1 MARLRFTFYILHS
14 TFYILFLPVYNKITI
29 ALKYLR
35 YYFSAS
41 NGKGHGVHSPFVF
54 DFITSV
60 LNNKQHYYAY
70 DTVEAMR
77 ERLELN
83 RNTITVEDMG
93 AGSVT
98 SATKERSIGSIARSA
113 AKPRKYGQLLFR
125 MANRYRPNTIM
136 ELGTSLGIT
145 TGYLALGNME
155 ANVITMEGSVA
166 IAEKALENFRDMNL
180 KNVKLVQG
188 NFDDTLSKVLAAL
201 ERIDMAFVDGNHRKV
216 PTLDYFRQLI
226 RVMSPESVI
235 VFDDIH
241 WSREM
246 EEAWEQIKQDSRVT
260 LSIDLFFIGLVFFNP
275 SFKVKQHFT
284 IRF

>member
-1 MARLRFTFYILHS
+1 
-14 TFYILFLPVYNKITI
+14 
-29 ALKYLR
+29 
-35 YYFSAS
+35 
-41 NGKGHGVHSPFVF
+41 
-54 DFITSV
+54 
-60 LNNKQHYYAY
+60 
-70 DTVEAMR
+70 
-77 ERLELN
+77 
-83 RNTITVEDMG
+83 
-93 AGSVT
+93 
-98 SATKERSIGSIARSA
+98 
-113 AKPRKYGQLLFR
+113 
-125 MANRYRPNTIM
+125 M

-166 IAEKALENFRDMNL
+166 IAEKALDNFRDMNL

>member
-1 MARLRFTFYILHS
+1 M
-14 TFYILFLPVYNKITI
+14 YNSLTL
-29 ALKYLR
+29 ALKYFR
-35 YYFSAS
+35 YYLSAS

-54 DFITSV
+54 DFITNV

-83 RNTITVEDMG
+83 KNKITVVDMG

-98 SATKERSIGSIARSA
+98 SASKVRTIASIARTA
-113 AKPRKYGQLLFR
+113 AKSRKFGQLLFR
-125 MANRYRPNTIM
+125 MANHYHSKTIL

-145 TGYLALGNME
+145 TGYLALGNLE

-166 IAEKALENFRDMNL
+166 IADKALENFRDMGL

-188 NFDDTLSKVLAAL
+188 NFDDTLSKVLDAL
-201 ERIDMAFVDGNHRKV
+201 EVVNMAFVDGNHRKK
-216 PTLDYFRQLI
+216 PTLDYFQQLLP
-226 RVMSPESVI
+226 VMSFQSII
-235 VFDDIH
+235 VFDDVH

-246 EEAWEQIKQDSRVT
+246 EEAWEEIRNHPQVM
-260 LSIDLFFIGLVFFNP
+260 LSIDLFFVGLVFFNP

>member
-1 MARLRFTFYILHS
+1 MYAPLTLA
-14 TFYILFLPVYNKITI
+14 V
-29 ALKYLR
+29 KYLR
-35 YYFSAS
+35 YYLSAS

-54 DFITSV
+54 DFITTV

-70 DTVEAMR
+70 DTVEALR
-77 ERLELN
+77 QRLELN
-83 RNTITVEDMG
+83 KNTITVEDMG

-98 SATKERSIGSIARSA
+98 SATKKRTIASIARTA
-113 AKPRKYGQLLFR
+113 AKPRKFGQLLFR
-125 MANRYRPNTIM
+125 IANHYRPNTIL

-145 TGYLALGNME
+145 TGYLVLGNQE
-155 ANVITMEGSVA
+155 ANVITLEGSVT

-188 NFDDTLSKVLAAL
+188 NFDDTLSKVLTAL
-201 ERIDMAFVDGNHRKV
+201 GRIDMAFVDGNHRKA
-216 PTLDYFRQLI
+216 PTLEYFQQLI
-226 RVMSPESVI
+226 PVMSSESVI

-246 EEAWEQIKQDSRVT
+246 EEAWDEIRQDPRVT

>member
-1 MARLRFTFYILHS
+1 
-14 TFYILFLPVYNKITI
+14 
-29 ALKYLR
+29 
-35 YYFSAS
+35 
-41 NGKGHGVHSPFVF
+41 
-54 DFITSV
+54 
-60 LNNKQHYYAY
+60 
-70 DTVEAMR
+70 
-77 ERLELN
+77 
-83 RNTITVEDMG
+83 MG

-98 SATKERSIGSIARSA
+98 SATKQRTIGSIALTA
-113 AKPRKYGQLLFR
+113 AKPRKFGQLLFR
-125 MANRYRPNTIM
+125 MANHYRPNTIL

-145 TGYLALGNME
+145 TGYLALGNQE

-188 NFDDTLSKVLAAL
+188 NFDDTLSKVLSAL
-201 ERIDMAFVDGNHRKV
+201 GRIDMAFVDGNHRKV

-226 RVMSPESVI
+226 QIMSAESVI

-246 EEAWEQIKQDSRVT
+246 EEAWEQIRQDPRVT
-260 LSIDLFFIGLVFFNP
+260 LSIDLFFIGFVFFNP

>member
-1 MARLRFTFYILHS
+1 
-14 TFYILFLPVYNKITI
+14 VYNSLTL
-29 ALKYLR
+29 ALKYFR
-35 YYFSAS
+35 YYLSAS

-54 DFITSV
+54 DFITNV

-83 RNTITVEDMG
+83 KNKITVVDMG

-98 SATKERSIGSIARSA
+98 SASKVRTIASIARTA
-113 AKPRKYGQLLFR
+113 AKSRKFGQLLFR
-125 MANRYRPNTIM
+125 MANHYHSKTIL

-145 TGYLALGNME
+145 TGYLALGNLE

-166 IAEKALENFRDMNL
+166 IADKALENFRDMGL

-188 NFDDTLSKVLAAL
+188 NFDDTLSKVLDAL
-201 ERIDMAFVDGNHRKV
+201 EVVNMAFVDGNHRKK
-216 PTLDYFRQLI
+216 PTLDYFQQLLP
-226 RVMSPESVI
+226 VMSFQSII
-235 VFDDIH
+235 VFDDVH

-246 EEAWEQIKQDSRVT
+246 EEAWEEIRNHPQVM
-260 LSIDLFFIGLVFFNP
+260 LSIDLFFVGLVFFNP

>member
-1 MARLRFTFYILHS
+1 
-14 TFYILFLPVYNKITI
+14 VYNKITI
-29 ALKYLR
+29 ALKYVR

-98 SATKERSIGSIARSA
+98 SANKVRSIGSIARSA

-125 MANRYRPNTIM
+125 MANRYRPNTIL

-166 IAEKALENFRDMNL
+166 IAEKALDNFRDMNL

-201 ERIDMAFVDGNHRKV
+201 ERIDMAFVDAIIGRSQH
-216 PTLDYFRQLI
+216 LI
-226 RVMSPESVI
+226 ISV
-235 VFDDIH
+235 
-241 WSREM
+241 
-246 EEAWEQIKQDSRVT
+246 
-260 LSIDLFFIGLVFFNP
+260 N
-275 SFKVKQHFT
+275 
-284 IRF
+284 